1 MGLLV
6 KVGANSYSL
15 YFLII
20 FVSNAKPQLAWRKE
34 IMRRPLLAFIGIGV
48 ILALTS
54 CQSISY
60 KPSLSLGESP
70 RTIGARVKI
79 ETFVDDSPVQ
89 DKAKKAGGT
98 SATAPGTLQGNLGTE
113 VASAV
118 LTDFRDNQVFEVI
131 KKKIE
136 DPDLILKGRIL
147 RFYGKAGPNTTF
159 WISLPI
165 YYIIWWFGVPVLS
178 DEGMVDL
185 EISIHRSD
193 GTLLGKYSAKS
204 EFSASYS
211 IYNNPT
217 FGIGT
222 RLNHA
227 FSECI
232 SKIRQQILAD
242 ESKFS
247 RGANM

>member
-1 MGLLV
+1 
-6 KVGANSYSL
+6 
-15 YFLII
+15 
-20 FVSNAKPQLAWRKE
+20 
-34 IMRRPLLAFIGIGV
+34 MRRVLLAFVGIGV

-54 CQSISY
+54 CASVSY

-70 RTIGARVKI
+70 RTIEAIAKI
-79 ETFVDDSPVQ
+79 ETFVDDSPTQ
-89 DKAKKAGGT
+89 DKSKKVGGA
-98 SATAPGTLQGNLGTE
+98 SATAPGTLQGDLGTE
-113 VASAV
+113 VANAV

-147 RFYGKAGPNTTF
+147 RFYGKAGPNTAF
-159 WISLPI
+159 WITLPI
-165 YYIIWWFGVPVLS
+165 DIIWLFGIPVLS
-178 DEGMVDL
+178 DEGMVEL
-185 EISIHRSD
+185 EISIHRPD

-204 EFSASYS
+204 EFSESYS

-222 RLNHA
+222 RLNNA
-227 FSECI
+227 FSETI

-242 ESKFS
+242 KSKFS
-247 RGANM
+247 GEG